1 MKRWWKQE
9 YTVQMI
15 KRMSRRNGGQKV
27 WGWGNQDEKNNGYF
41 VLFQTLWVKQ
51 KPKDLFLIL
60 HAGFSLMFVEFLK
73 ATFQLLLLTILG

>member
-1 MKRWWKQE
+1 M
-9 YTVQMI
+9 VD
-15 KRMSRRNGGQKV
+15 RRSGG
-27 WGWGNQDEKNNGYF
+27 GDQDEKNNGYF